1 MVDASMELSSLP
13 GRLHPRRLW
22 RAALA
27 SVPPPEL
34 VQGRDESARTAR
46 MLLTVWLAGL
56 PWPLVFALC
65 FWPLLDCL
73 PAALACVAG
82 ALGFLAVP
90 SVWRATRN
98 TRVAANAM
106 LGVAAAQLFSLA
118 LLTGGALAPA
128 ADWLLVLPLV
138 AVTLVGVRWTI
149 AWTAV
154 AVGILIALQRV
165 EYMGLKWPSLLDE
178 RAQASLQFLG
188 HVGLIL
194 LMISLAGAYEWQRRW
209 MLSQLAARE
218 QALRETQVEI
228 AQQAGRAEVAA
239 NVIHNVGNVLNSL
252 NVAATLMGDKLRRSE
267 LPSLRQAVELL
278 EAHRENLGDFL
289 ARDERG
295 QHLPALLSELSR
307 FLAEEHDAMLAEV
320 RTLATGI
327 EHVRHIVELQNI
339 HKKGAALIESLE
351 PREIVEQA
359 LALHAAAF
367 ARHRIRVERS
377 FEPTGKLPLDKHK
390 VLQVLVNVISN
401 AKKAVVASGRTDRTI
416 AVSVARAADGG
427 VRISI
432 ADNGVGIAPE
442 DLKRIFSF
450 GFTTHRDG
458 HGIGLPNSMNLA
470 ELMGGRLRAESEGK
484 GRGATFTLELPANP
498 PTLVHG

>member
-1 MVDASMELSSLP
+1 MVDAREELSLL
-13 GRLHPRRLW
+13 GRFHPRRLW

-34 VQGRDESARTAR
+34 VQGRDESARAAR
-46 MLLTVWLAGL
+46 MLLAVWLAGQ
-56 PWPLVFALC
+56 PWPIVFALC

-98 TRVAANAM
+98 TCLAANTM
-106 LGVAAAQLFSLA
+106 LGVTAAQLTAIA

-128 ADWLLVLPLV
+128 LDWLLVLPLV

-149 AWTAV
+149 AWTTLAI
-154 AVGILIALQRV
+154 GILIAFQRV
-165 EYMGLKWPSLLDE
+165 EHMGLEWPSPLDQQ
-178 RAQASLQFLG
+178 AQESLEFLG
-188 HVGLIL
+188 HVGLVL
-194 LMISLAGAYEWQRRW
+194 LMISLAGAYEWQRSW

-252 NVAATLMGDKLRRSE
+252 NVAATLMGDKLRQSE
-267 LPSLRQAVELL
+267 LPSLRQAVELI
-278 EAHRENLGDFL
+278 ESHRENLSDFL

-295 QHLPALLSELSR
+295 QHLPTLLSELSR
-307 FLAEEHDAMLAEV
+307 FLAEERDAMLAEV

-327 EHVRHIVELQNI
+327 DHVRHIVELQNV
-339 HKKGAALIESLE
+339 HKKGAALIETLDPS
-351 PREIVEQA
+351 EIVEQA

-367 ARHRIRVERS
+367 TRHHIRVERR
-377 FEPTGKLPLDKHK
+377 FEPTGPLPLDKHK
-390 VLQVLVNVISN
+390 VLQVLVNIISN
-401 AKKAVVASGRTDRTI
+401 AKKAVVASGRPERTI
-416 AVSVARAADGG
+416 TVGVARAGDGG
-427 VRISI
+427 VRITV
-432 ADNGVGIAPE
+432 ADDGVGIAPE
-442 DLKRIFSF
+442 GLKRIFSF

-458 HGIGLPNSMNLA
+458 HGIGLPSSMNLA
-470 ELMGGRLRAESEGK
+470 ELMGGRLRAESEGE

-498 PTLVHG
+498 PTLVYS